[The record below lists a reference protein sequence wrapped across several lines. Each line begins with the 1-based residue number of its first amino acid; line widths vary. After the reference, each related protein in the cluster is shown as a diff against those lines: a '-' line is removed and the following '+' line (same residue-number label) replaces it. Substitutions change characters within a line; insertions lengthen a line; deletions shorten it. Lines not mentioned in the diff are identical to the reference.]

1 MNAIRV
7 IFVGL
12 FAFGVAF
19 AVYAASQE
27 PPRVPTFFPAAQV
40 NAAFAKGGPLLE
52 TNSYKILAARREA
65 PGQAEVHAKDADVFY
80 VVEGSATI
88 VTGGEVVDGKTTAVD
103 EVRGA
108 SIRGGTT
115 QKLSKGDVLVIPKGV
130 PHQFTEASAP
140 FLYFVVKST
149 SN

>member
-1 MNAIRV
+1 MNGIRV
-7 IFVGL
+7 VSFGL
-12 FAFGVAF
+12 LAIGVAL
-19 AVYAASQE
+19 AVYAATQE
-27 PPRVPTFFPAAQV
+27 PPRAPTFFPAAQV
-40 NAAFAKGGPLLE
+40 SAAFAKGGPLLE
-52 TNSYKILAARREA
+52 TSDYKILAGRRDE

-88 VTGGEVVDGKTTAVD
+88 VTGGEVVDGKTTAAD
-103 EVRGA
+103 EIRGA
-108 SIRGGTT
+108 SIRGGTA

-140 FLYFVVKST
+140 FLYFVVKSA